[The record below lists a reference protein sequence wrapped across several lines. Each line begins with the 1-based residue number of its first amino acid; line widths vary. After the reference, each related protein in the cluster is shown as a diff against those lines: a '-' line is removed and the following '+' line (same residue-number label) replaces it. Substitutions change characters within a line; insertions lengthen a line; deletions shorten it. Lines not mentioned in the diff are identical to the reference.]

1 MEMDIYMRRRL
12 VALGGLVAFFI
23 LFVLLVR
30 SCGDDDEPAA
40 PLTDTAGT
48 TGAEGAVPLSLDEYL
63 VEADN
68 ICGPANRQVGALD
81 PNDANATQD
90 EFRITKAELQQLQ
103 SLELDQPNRQVTRF
117 LDLLSQVVA
126 ALRAKAVALDR
137 NDTVTAEEAQVDIDT
152 NEAEA
157 RALGEQIG
165 FTECGQFLDAG
176 QAPAGGGGTAG
187 TDTTGTD
194 TGGVAPTD
202 TGTATTPPAETTT
215 PPADT
220 TTPAPTDDS
229 GGITP

>member
-23 LFVLLVR
+23 IFVLLVR
-30 SCGDDDEPAA
+30 SCGDDEPTA
-40 PLTDTAGT
+40 TTTTAGA
-48 TGAEGAVPLSLDEYL
+48 TGTQGAVALTLDEYI

-81 PNDANATQD
+81 PTSANATQD

-103 SLELDQPNRQVTRF
+103 ALELDQADRQVSQF
-117 LDLLSQVVA
+117 LDLLGQVVA
-126 ALRAKAVALDR
+126 ALRARSVALDR
-137 NDTVTAEEAQVDIDT
+137 NDTVTADEAQVDIDT
-152 NEAEA
+152 AEAEA

-165 FTECGQFLDAG
+165 FAECGQFLDAG
-176 QAPAGGGGTAG
+176 QAPSGAGGTAG

-202 TGTATTPPAETTT
+202 TGTVTTPPADTTT

-220 TTPAPTDDS
+220 TTPPPADDS

>member
-1 MEMDIYMRRRL
+1 MTTT
-12 VALGGLVAFFI
+12 
-23 LFVLLVR
+23 
-30 SCGDDDEPAA
+30 PAA
-40 PLTDTAGT
+40 PLTTPTGS
-48 TGAEGAVPLSLDEYL
+48 TGADGAVPLSLDEYF
-63 VEADN
+63 VEADD

-81 PNDANATQD
+81 PTDPNATQD

-103 SLELDQPNRQVTRF
+103 SLELDDPNRQVTRF

-194 TGGVAPTD
+194 TGGGRAD
-202 TGTATTPPAETTT
+202 GHRNGDHAAGGDHDPARGRR
-215 PPADT
+215 PRRRRP
-220 TTPAPTDDS
+220 TTPAASPPS
-229 GGITP
+229 RLYAASSAQAP

>member
-1 MEMDIYMRRRL
+1 VD
-12 VALGGLVAFFI
+12 
-23 LFVLLVR
+23 
-30 SCGDDDEPAA
+30 
-40 PLTDTAGT
+40 
-48 TGAEGAVPLSLDEYL
+48 GAVPLSLDEYIIA
-63 VEADN
+63 ADD

-81 PNDANATQD
+81 PTDPNATQD
-90 EFRITKAELQQLQ
+90 EFRITKAELRQLQ
-103 SLELDQPNRQVTRF
+103 SLELDQPDRQITRF

-165 FTECGQFLDAG
+165 FAECGQFLDAG
-176 QAPAGGGGTAG
+176 QAPAAGGGDTAG

-194 TGGVAPTD
+194 TGTVAPTD
-202 TGTATTPPAETTT
+202 TTTPAPTTTT
-215 PPADT
+215 PAPTT

-229 GGITP
+229 GGGISP